1 MKLRSPRDTEAEAGV
16 DVVGRVAAALR
27 HAAAVGVGAQ
37 VAAAQQTG
45 PTSRGPCGVGHAS

>member
-27 HAAAVGVGAQ
+27 HAAAVGAGAQ

-45 PTSRGPCGVGHAS
+45 LTSRGPCGVGHAS